1 MRQYL
6 DLLNDVNKNGNTR
19 DDRTGTGTK
28 SVFGRQL
35 QFDLKQG
42 FPLLTT
48 KKVFTKGIIHELLWI
63 IKGDTN
69 IQYLLDNN
77 IHIWDEW
84 ATEAGDLGPV
94 YGKQWRDWVGK
105 NGVHYDQLKSVIQ
118 EIKTNPFSR
127 RLLVSAWN
135 VDDLPDASISPQEN
149 VLNGKQALP
158 PCHTLFQFYV
168 SEMKTS
174 DYYSYLLYL
183 LDNPNCTLNKE
194 EVYSELINYF
204 NDAKIKYPE
213 VYCYQSKPKDK
224 IDADAFCYGVAALD
238 LMKKYNIDFPTYKL
252 SCQLYQRSAD
262 IFLGVPF
269 NIASYS
275 LLTHMVAHEC
285 GMWVDTFTH
294 SFGDVHIYKN
304 HQEQVDLQL
313 SREPLPNNTKIYIN
327 AKPNTSVFDIKY
339 EDINIVGYESYP
351 AIKAEVSV

>member
-1 MRQYL
+1 MKQYL
-6 DLLNDVNKNGNTR
+6 NLLEDVYFHGEER
-19 DDRTGTGTK
+19 SDRTGTGTR

-35 QFDLKQG
+35 SFDLKEA

-48 KKVFTKGIIHELLWI
+48 KKIFTKGVIHELLWMI
-63 IKGDTN
+63 NGDTN
-69 IQYLLDNN
+69 IKYLNDNN
-77 IHIWDEW
+77 VHIWDGW
-84 ATEAGDLGPV
+84 ATDEGELGAI
-94 YGKQWRDWVGK
+94 YGKQWRDWAGK

-135 VDDLPDASISPQEN
+135 VDDLPDPNVSPQEN

-168 SEMKTS
+168 SAMKTH
-174 DYYSYLLYL
+174 DYHSYLFYL
-183 LDNPNCTLNKE
+183 LDNPNSTLDKHE
-194 EVYSELINYF
+194 IHSELINYF
-204 NDAKIKYPE
+204 HDAKIKFPE
-213 VYCYQSKPKDK
+213 IYYYQSKPKDK
-224 IDADAFCYGVAALD
+224 TDADAFCYGVAALD

-294 SFGDVHIYKN
+294 SFGDVHIYNN
-304 HQEQVDLQL
+304 HIKQVEEQLK
-313 SREPLPNNTKIYIN
+313 REPLQNNTKLYIDK
-327 AKPNTSVFDIKY
+327 APNTSIFDMKY
-339 EDINIVGYESYP
+339 EDIKIVGYNSHP
-351 AIKAEVSV
+351 TIKAEVSI